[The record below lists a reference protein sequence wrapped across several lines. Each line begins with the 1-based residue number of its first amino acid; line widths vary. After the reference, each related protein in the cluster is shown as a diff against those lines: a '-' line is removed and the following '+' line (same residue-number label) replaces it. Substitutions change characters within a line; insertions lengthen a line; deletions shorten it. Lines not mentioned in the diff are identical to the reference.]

1 MNNTLYT
8 TKDESG
14 TKAAYIYKIIAEN
27 GNGIVTI
34 IPTETKKEHKPVTG
48 LRRVELIAHVHIND
62 LKVYEQ

>member
-1 MNNTLYT
+1 MNDTLFT
-8 TKDESG
+8 TKNESG
-14 TKAAYIYKIIAEN
+14 TKSAYIYKIIAEN

-34 IPTETKKEHKPVTG
+34 IPTEMKKHKPVTG